1 MRRAFMPIY
10 RIDFDSMLEGK
21 EALKKLKDL
30 GYRKIYLDM
39 VEKYNEEYSEEL
51 TAESPV
57 NTPNLSSAL
66 LQSGKSKV
74 NLEKSSLAASNPFV
88 NGVGS
93 LCELDGNKA
102 ISLYI
107 TYDTNQ
113 LEELK
118 SMFWV
123 NQGDGSPDSRISV
136 NQENRPLD
144 SPY

>member
-21 EALKKLKDL
+21 EALKKLNDL
-30 GYRKIYLDM
+30 GYEKVYLDM

-51 TAESPV
+51 TAKSPV
-57 NTPNLSSAL
+57 SMPNLSSAL

-74 NLEKSSLAASNPFV
+74 NLEKSSLTASNPFV
-88 NGVGS
+88 YGVGS

-118 SMFWV
+118 SMF
-123 NQGDGSPDSRISV
+123 
-136 NQENRPLD
+136 
-144 SPY
+144 